1 MPERRMH
8 RRYPLRL
15 AVRLKRGEETLEG
28 TVINASVGGC
38 LLLVT
43 VPIEVGEKL
52 VLNMPQAHVPEAVL
66 HVLRSEA
73 SEVDA
78 KAGWLVATCY
88 EAALADEQAL
98 AALSRQFGYTEP
110 GDGLA
115 PRVLH

>member
-1 MPERRMH
+1 MSERRKH

-15 AVRLKRGEETLEG
+15 AVNLRRGTEMIEAM
-28 TVINASVGGC
+28 VINASVGGC

-43 VPIEVGEKL
+43 MPIEVGEKL
-52 VLNMPQAHVPEAVL
+52 VLHMPQLRMPEASL
-66 HVLRSEA
+66 HVLRTET

-88 EAALADEQAL
+88 EAALADEAAL
-98 AALSRQFGYTEP
+98 AALSRTFGYTEP